1 MSIKEVLTEIRLYIG
16 RYPQPYERWAD
27 VIRAEIEEKARLN
40 EQLDL
45 FAREARTNHNNW
57 AAAVREKDAEIAA
70 HLYAHVEMMRK
81 RDAKIERLKG
91 MKPAPLDTPIPAG
104 TIPRYMVRWNGPTEP
119 LAVPSDDGY
128 WTPWHVAHAEI
139 ERLQRACVGA
149 IRHLGLVKDPSA
161 HQAEVLLRAALA
173 EVKDA

>member
-16 RYPQPYERWAD
+16 RHPQPYERWAD

-81 RDAKIERLKG
+81 RDAEIERLNYRLSTLEEDRLERDAK
-91 MKPAPLDTPIPAG
+91 
-104 TIPRYMVRWNGPTEP
+104 
-119 LAVPSDDGY
+119 
-128 WTPWHVAHAEI
+128 I

-173 EVKDA
+173 GKEGRGKATEAEDA

>member
-1 MSIKEVLTEIRLYIG
+1 MTPSEVLREM
-16 RYPQPYERWAD
+16 RWCQQWPA
-27 VIRAEIEEKARLN
+27 AQGWANAIE
-40 EQLDL
+40 
-45 FAREARTNHNNW
+45 
-57 AAAVREKDAEIAA
+57 AAMREKDAEIAA

-81 RDAKIERLKG
+81 RDAEIERLKAVANRG
-91 MKPAPLDTPIPAG
+91 G
-104 TIPRYMVRWNGPTEP
+104 H
-119 LAVPSDDGY
+119 LAV
-128 WTPWHVAHAEI
+128 ANAEI